1 MAASYSSATSDNA
14 SSLWECIAAMAQLI
28 VRNVAKLTIVSP
40 VLLLSIDRPSGVGA
54 EPPAT
59 LTDLHDVEALRV
71 LFNQDAGR
79 PRLLLLLSPT

>member
-1 MAASYSSATSDNA
+1 VISPHRSHRTGRIRRAA
-14 SSLWECIAAMAQLI
+14 LAQLM
-28 VRNVAKLTIVSP
+28 VRYVAMLTIVSP
-40 VLLLSIDRPSGVGA
+40 VLLLSIDRPSGVGV
-54 EPPAT
+54 EPPVA

>member
-1 MAASYSSATSDNA
+1 M
-14 SSLWECIAAMAQLI
+14 
-28 VRNVAKLTIVSP
+28 AKLTVRCIAIVVIVSLAL
-40 VLLLSIDRPSGVGA
+40 VPSVDKPWVEAA

-59 LTDLHDVEALRV
+59 LTDLHDVEALRG

>member
-1 MAASYSSATSDNA
+1 
-14 SSLWECIAAMAQLI
+14 MAQLI
-28 VRNVAKLTIVSP
+28 VRNVVILAIVSFI
-40 VLLLSIDRPSGVGA
+40 LLLSLDRPWGVGA

>member
-1 MAASYSSATSDNA
+1 VISPPRSHRTGRIRRAA
-14 SSLWECIAAMAQLI
+14 LAQLM
-28 VRNVAKLTIVSP
+28 VRYVAMLTIVSP
-40 VLLLSIDRPSGVGA
+40 VLLLSIDRPSGVGV
-54 EPPAT
+54 EPPVV

>member
-1 MAASYSSATSDNA
+1 VI
-14 SSLWECIAAMAQLI
+14 SLPRPQRTGRIRRAGLAQLM
-28 VRNVAKLTIVSP
+28 VRYVAMLTVVSP
-40 VLLLSIDRPSGVGA
+40 VLLLSIDKLSGVGV
-54 EPPAT
+54 EPPIA